1 MNLRKKIPVKWVIID
16 DMWAEVHDFYG
27 MEYKDR
33 TEMFRLM
40 HSSKLSSFNADPI
53 RFPNGLKNVL
63 KE

>member
-53 RFPNGLKNVL
+53 RFPNG
-63 KE
+63 